1 MAESLNLEVQ
11 REDGIGILTIVGY
24 INNTGGEK
32 IADSCN
38 EMIEEGVI
46 RFVLDLE
53 GCRIVNSVGISI
65 LIELIEK
72 LKTLDGRLAFCR
84 VTPTIAKTFRIM
96 GLLQSCSVHDDRP
109 QAMAAVQA

>member
-1 MAESLNLEVQ
+1 MAESLNLKVQ
-11 REDGIGILTIVGY
+11 REDGIGLLTIVGY

-38 EMIEEGVI
+38 EMIEEGIV

-72 LKTLDGRLAFCR
+72 LKPLDGRLAFCQ

-96 GLLQSCSVHDDRP
+96 GLLQSCSVHDDCA
-109 QAMAAVQA
+109 QAMEAVKP